1 VLGDLDDAKASATRP
16 MRLADG
22 SRRLV
27 RLDDP
32 RLHEAEVAVPG
43 AERPEHALACE
54 RAARLALRQLAR
66 RFLPH
71 LHLSVA
77 SLPTGHKIDR
87 PGFRF
92 VIFSGSYWGSI
103 RRTGSLD
110 IAPQASTEHLGSLHF
125 TLRTVR
131 WGRRASAPPGNR
143 QIEILREIVLR
154 YLNETVAA

>member
-1 VLGDLDDAKASATRP
+1 

-32 RLHEAEVAVPG
+32 RLHEAQVAVPG

-66 RFLPH
+66 RLLPH

-87 PGFRF
+87 PR
-92 VIFSGSYWGSI
+92 VSI
-103 RRTGSLD
+103 RDFLGLYKEKPSRS
-110 IAPQASTEHLGSLHF
+110 ISRPKRPWSTWARSISRFARSDGAKALS
-125 TLRTVR
+125 T
-131 WGRRASAPPGNR
+131 AGNR
-143 QIEILREIVLR
+143 QIENLREIVLR
-154 YLNETVAA
+154 